1 MVISSKSDG
10 KLYSTSL
17 FEKGRINVIHPK
29 HNWNAMGFWVWIIEL
44 ICYANGIRFILQILL
59 CLQVLYNKICQVM
72 QWISKKKKRSSRNW
86 GIIGLAGVDLEN
98 CGKTFFETQNNLHTE
113 KKIIVNMLLW
123 IFIFSVKYFLAFLV
137 ILLFNLKFFQTANS

>member
-72 QWISKKKKRSSRNW
+72 QWIFKKKKGSSRNW

-113 KKIIVNMLLW
+113 KK
-123 IFIFSVKYFLAFLV
+123 
-137 ILLFNLKFFQTANS
+137 